1 MTQQPEQ
8 PARQCCLLLAVVG
21 NPIAHSKSPQ
31 IHKAFGEQL
40 GIDVDY
46 RKTLA
51 EIGAFASCVAE
62 LRANGARGCN
72 VTIPFKQ
79 DAFEYC
85 DRLSERAAQAGAVNT
100 LIFDTE
106 VCRGDNTDGFGLVHD
121 LVNNLHVAIGGRRI
135 LVLGAGGA
143 TRGVL
148 APLLAQGPQSLHVA
162 NRTAG
167 KARTLIE
174 LFADAGNLSSSG
186 LADIPERDFDLIIN
200 ATAASLGQSLP
211 PLPDTLLRNGGAV
224 YDLVY
229 AEAGTPFLHWGEQA
243 GASLAADGLGMLV
256 EQAAES
262 FFLWTGR
269 RPRTAEVLEAMRAR
283 PVK

>member
-1 MTQQPEQ
+1 M
-8 PARQCCLLLAVVG
+8 VG